1 MSLKGL
7 KKMILGIAT
16 ILFGGFMM
24 INSSINWGFMM
35 IDPSINWGG
44 LELGIAIIGLILC
57 ISGYYQKD

>member
-16 ILFGGFMM
+16 ILFGA
-24 INSSINWGFMM
+24 SINWGFMM
-35 IDPSINWGG
+35 IDPLINWGS

>member
-1 MSLKGL
+1 MSLEGL

-16 ILFGGFMM
+16 ILFG
-24 INSSINWGFMM
+24 GFMM